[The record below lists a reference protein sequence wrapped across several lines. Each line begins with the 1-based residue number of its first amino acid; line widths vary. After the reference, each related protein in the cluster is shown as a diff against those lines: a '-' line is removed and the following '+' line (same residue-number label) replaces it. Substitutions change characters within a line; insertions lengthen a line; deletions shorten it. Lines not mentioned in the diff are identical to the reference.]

1 VTAVLALDQ
10 GTTGSSAVVLDETG
24 TIRGSA
30 DREIRQFYPA
40 SAHVEHDPEEI
51 FATTVAVGREALTRA
66 GLDSSEVTAIGITN
80 QRETTVVW
88 ERATG
93 RPIHPAVVWQSRA
106 SAAICE
112 RLRSD
117 GHEKLVRERTGL
129 VIDAYFS
136 GTKVRWILDQVAG
149 AQKRAEAGELVC
161 GTIDT
166 WLIWKLTGGRTHVT
180 DVSNASRTL
189 VFDIH
194 RGVWD
199 DDLLGLL
206 SIPRS
211 MLATPVRSS
220 GIVAEADAQHFGRAL
235 PIAGVAGDQQAALFG
250 QTCFAAGEAK
260 NTYGTGCF
268 LLVNTA
274 DRAALASGGLLTTI
288 AWDTGDGIRYAL
300 EGSAFITG
308 AAVQWLR
315 DGLGIIATA
324 AETESLAAGLA
335 GNDNV
340 YLVPAFTGLGAPH
353 WDMYARGLL
362 IGIER
367 GTTRAHV
374 VRATLESIAYQ
385 TRDLLEAMR
394 AAGQPIEVLRVDGG
408 GTANGLLIG
417 IERGTTRAHVV
428 RATLESIAYQ
438 TRDLLEAM
446 RAAGQPIDV
455 LRVDG
460 GGTANGFLMQFQAD
474 VAGIP
479 VEVAAIQETT
489 ALGAA
494 FLAGLATGVW
504 KSPDDL
510 RRRRAV
516 AARYE
521 PRMSADERE
530 SLYAGWQ
537 RAVDRSRGWAAAGI

>member
-1 VTAVLALDQ
+1 VTSVLALDQ
-10 GTTGSSAVVLDETG
+10 GTTGSSAVVFDEASA
-24 TIRGSA
+24 IRGTA
-30 DREIRQFYPA
+30 DREIRQSYPA
-40 SAHVEHDPEEI
+40 SAHVEHDPDEI
-51 FATTVAVGREALTRA
+51 FATTVAVGREALARA
-66 GLDSSEVTAIGITN
+66 GIGANDIAAIGITN

-106 SAAICE
+106 SAGICE
-112 RLRSD
+112 RLRAD

-136 GTKVRWILDQVAG
+136 GTKIRWILDQVPG

-161 GTIDT
+161 GTIDS
-166 WLIWKLTGGRTHVT
+166 WLIWNLTGGRTHAT

-194 RGVWD
+194 RQKWD

-206 SIPRS
+206 GIPRS
-211 MLATPVRSS
+211 MMAAPVRSS
-220 GIVAEADAQHFGRAL
+220 GIVAEADPRHFGAPM
-235 PIAGVAGDQQAALFG
+235 PIAGIAGDQQAALFG

-274 DRAALASGGLLTTI
+274 DRAPAASGGLLATV
-288 AWDTGDGIRYAL
+288 AWDIGAGIRYAL

-324 AETESLAAGLA
+324 AETEALALSLS

-367 GTTRAHV
+367 GTTRAHLA
-374 VRATLESIAYQ
+374 RATLESIAYQ
-385 TRDLLEAMR
+385 TRDLVEAMR
-394 AAGQPIEVLRVDGG
+394 GAGQTIE
-408 GTANGLLIG
+408 I
-417 IERGTTRAHVV
+417 
-428 RATLESIAYQ
+428 
-438 TRDLLEAM
+438 
-446 RAAGQPIDV
+446 

-474 VAGIP
+474 IAGIP

-494 FLAGLATGVW
+494 FLAGLGTGVW
-504 KSPDDL
+504 KTPDEL
-510 RRRRAV
+510 RSRRTV

-521 PRMSADERE
+521 PRMSTDERDAR
-530 SLYAGWQ
+530 YAGWL
-537 RAVDRSRGWAAAGI
+537 RAVDRSRGWALA

>member
-1 VTAVLALDQ
+1 MSAVLALDQ
-10 GTTGSSAVVLDETG
+10 GTTGSSAIVFDEAGAT
-24 TIRGSA
+24 RGSA
-30 DREIRQFYPA
+30 DREIRQSYPA
-40 SAHVEHDPEEI
+40 SAHVEHDPDEI
-51 FATTVAVGREALTRA
+51 FASTVAVGREALARA
-66 GLDSSEVTAIGITN
+66 GVGAKDLAAIGITN

-112 RLRSD
+112 RLRAE
-117 GHEKLVRERTGL
+117 GHEELFRERTGL
-129 VIDAYFS
+129 VVDAYFS
-136 GTKVRWILDQVAG
+136 GTKIRWILDQVPG

-166 WLIWKLTGGRTHVT
+166 WLIWNLTDGRAHLT

-194 RGVWD
+194 RQTWD
-199 DDLLGLL
+199 DELLALL
-206 SIPRS
+206 HIPRS
-211 MLATPVRSS
+211 MMAAPVRSS
-220 GIVAEADAQHFGRAL
+220 GVVAESDPRHFGAPVRV
-235 PIAGVAGDQQAALFG
+235 AGIAGDQQAALFG

-268 LLVNTA
+268 LLLNTGE
-274 DRAALASGGLLTTI
+274 RAASASGGLLTTV
-288 AWDTGDGIRYAL
+288 AWDIGDGVRYAL

-324 AETESLAAGLA
+324 AETEALAGSLS

-367 GTTRAHV
+367 GTTRAHL

-385 TRDLLEAMR
+385 TRDLIEAMR
-394 AAGQPIEVLRVDGG
+394 GAGQKIE
-408 GTANGLLIG
+408 
-417 IERGTTRAHVV
+417 
-428 RATLESIAYQ
+428 
-438 TRDLLEAM
+438 
-446 RAAGQPIDV
+446 V

-474 VAGIP
+474 IAGIP
-479 VEVAAIQETT
+479 VEVARVQETT

-504 KSPDDL
+504 KTPEDL

-521 PRMSADERE
+521 PRMSTDDRD
-530 SLYAGWQ
+530 SRYAGWL
-537 RAVDRSRGWAAAGI
+537 RAVDRSRGWALS

>member
-1 VTAVLALDQ
+1 MTAVLALDQ

-66 GLDSSEVTAIGITN
+66 GLDSSEVAAIGITN

-112 RLRSD
+112 RLRAD
-117 GHEKLVRERTGL
+117 GHERLVRERTGL

-220 GIVAEADAQHFGRAL
+220 GLVAEADPQHFGSAL
-235 PIAGVAGDQQAALFG
+235 PIAGIAGDQQAALFG

-274 DRAALASGGLLTTI
+274 ARAASASGGLLTTV
-288 AWDTGDGIRYAL
+288 AWDTGDGVRYAL

-324 AETESLAAGLA
+324 PETESLAAGLA

-353 WDMYARGLL
+353 WDMYAR
-362 IGIER
+362 
-367 GTTRAHV
+367 
-374 VRATLESIAYQ
+374 
-385 TRDLLEAMR
+385 
-394 AAGQPIEVLRVDGG
+394 
-408 GTANGLLIG
+408 GLLIG

-537 RAVDRSRGWAAAGI
+537 RAVDRSRGWAAAVP

>member
-1 VTAVLALDQ
+1 MNAVLALDQ
-10 GTTGSSAVVLDETG
+10 GTTGSSAIVVDESG

-30 DREIRQFYPA
+30 DREIRQSYPA
-40 SAHVEHDPEEI
+40 SGHVEHDPDEI
-51 FATTVAVGREALTRA
+51 FATTVAVGRDALARA
-66 GLDSSEVTAIGITN
+66 GLAAKDLAAIGITN

-112 RLRSD
+112 RLRAD

-136 GTKVRWILDQVAG
+136 GTKIRWILDQVPG
-149 AQKRAEAGELVC
+149 AQRRAEAGELVC
-161 GTIDT
+161 GTVDT
-166 WLIWKLTGGRTHVT
+166 WLIWNLTGGRIHAT
-180 DVSNASRTL
+180 DLSNASRTM

-194 RGVWD
+194 RRAWD
-199 DDLLGLL
+199 DELLALL
-206 SIPRS
+206 NIPRS
-211 MLATPVRSS
+211 MMATPVRSS
-220 GIVAEADAQHFGRAL
+220 GVIAEAEARHFGAAV
-235 PIAGVAGDQQAALFG
+235 PIAGIAGDQQAALFG

-268 LLVNTA
+268 LLVNTG
-274 DRAALASGGLLTTI
+274 DRAALASGGLLTTV
-288 AWDTGDGIRYAL
+288 AWDVGDGVRYAL
-300 EGSAFITG
+300 EGSAFNTG

-324 AETESLAAGLA
+324 AETEGLAAGLS

-374 VRATLESIAYQ
+374 ARATLESIAYQ
-385 TRDLLEAMR
+385 TRDLVEAMR
-394 AAGQPIEVLRVDGG
+394 GAGQAIE
-408 GTANGLLIG
+408 
-417 IERGTTRAHVV
+417 
-428 RATLESIAYQ
+428 
-438 TRDLLEAM
+438 
-446 RAAGQPIDV
+446 V

-479 VEVAAIQETT
+479 VEVAKISETT

-494 FLAGLATGVW
+494 FLAGLAKGVW
-504 KSPDDL
+504 RSQDEL
-510 RRRRAV
+510 RRRREV

-521 PRMSADERE
+521 PRISADERE
-530 SLYAGWQ
+530 SLYAGWL
-537 RAVDRSRGWAAAGI
+537 RAVDRSRAWAAP

>member
-1 VTAVLALDQ
+1 MTAVLALDQ
-10 GTTGSSAVVLDETG
+10 GTTGSRAIIFDETG
-24 TIRGSA
+24 AIRASA
-30 DREIRQFYPA
+30 DREIRQSYPA
-40 SAHVEHDPEEI
+40 SAHVEHDPREI
-51 FATTVAVGREALTRA
+51 FATTVGVGREALARSGIAATE
-66 GLDSSEVTAIGITN
+66 LTAIGITN

-88 ERATG
+88 ERETG

-112 RLRSD
+112 RLRAD
-117 GHEKLVRERTGL
+117 GHAKLVRERTGL

-136 GTKVRWILDQVAG
+136 GTKIRWILDQVPD
-149 AQKRAEAGELVC
+149 AQARAEAGELLC

-166 WLIWKLTGGRTHVT
+166 WLIWNLTGGRTHAT
-180 DVSNASRTL
+180 DLSNASRTL

-194 RGVWD
+194 RGRWD
-199 DDLLGLL
+199 EDLLALL
-206 SIPRS
+206 DIPRS
-211 MLATPVRSS
+211 MMAVPVRSS
-220 GIVAEADAQHFGRAL
+220 GVVAEADPRHFGAAV
-235 PIAGVAGDQQAALFG
+235 PIAGIAGDQQAALFG

-268 LLVNTA
+268 LLQNTG
-274 DRAALASGGLLTTI
+274 DRAASASGGLLTTI
-288 AWDTGDGIRYAL
+288 AWDIGNGVRYAL

-324 AETESLAAGLA
+324 AETEALAAGLA

-367 GTTRAHV
+367 GTTRAHLA
-374 VRATLESIAYQ
+374 RATLESIAYQ
-385 TRDLLEAMR
+385 TRDLIEAMR
-394 AAGQPIEVLRVDGG
+394 GAGEAIEALRVDGG
-408 GTANGLLIG
+408 GTAN
-417 IERGTTRAHVV
+417 R
-428 RATLESIAYQ
+428 
-438 TRDLLEAM
+438 
-446 RAAGQPIDV
+446 
-455 LRVDG
+455 
-460 GGTANGFLMQFQAD
+460 FLMQFQAD

-504 KSPDDL
+504 RSSDDL

-521 PRMSADERE
+521 PRMPADQRE
-530 SLYAGWQ
+530 GLYAGWL
-537 RAVDRSRGWAAAGI
+537 RAVERARGWAANPSG

>member
-1 VTAVLALDQ
+1 MVLALDQ
-10 GTTGSSAVVLDETG
+10 GTTGSSAIVLDETG
-24 TIRGSA
+24 AIRGSA

-40 SAHVEHDPEEI
+40 SAQVEHDPDEI
-51 FATTVAVGREALTRA
+51 FATTVAVGREAIARA
-66 GLDSSEVTAIGITN
+66 GLRANEVAAIGITN

-112 RLRSD
+112 RLRAG

-136 GTKVRWILDQVAG
+136 GTKIRWILDQVPG
-149 AQKRAEAGELVC
+149 AQKRAEAGELLC

-166 WLIWKLTGGRTHVT
+166 WLIWRLTGGRTHAT
-180 DVSNASRTL
+180 DLSNASRTL

-194 RGVWD
+194 RGAWD
-199 DDLLGLL
+199 DDLLALL
-206 SIPRS
+206 GIPRS
-211 MLATPVRSS
+211 MLATPVRSR
-220 GIVAEADAQHFGRAL
+220 GVVAEVDAGHFGAAL
-235 PIAGVAGDQQAALFG
+235 PIAGIAGDQQAALFG

-268 LLVNTA
+268 LLVNTGE
-274 DRAALASGGLLTTI
+274 RAASASGGLLTTI
-288 AWDTGDGIRYAL
+288 AWDAGDGIRYAL

-324 AETESLAAGLA
+324 AETESLAAGLK

-367 GTTRAHV
+367 GTTRAHLA
-374 VRATLESIAYQ
+374 RATLESIAYQ
-385 TRDLLEAMR
+385 TRDLIEAMR
-394 AAGQPIEVLRVDGG
+394 GAGQPIGVLR
-408 GTANGLLIG
+408 A
-417 IERGTTRAHVV
+417 
-428 RATLESIAYQ
+428 
-438 TRDLLEAM
+438 
-446 RAAGQPIDV
+446 
-455 LRVDG
+455 DG

-474 VAGIP
+474 IAGIP
-479 VEVAAIQETT
+479 VEVARVQETT

-504 KSPDDL
+504 KTPDEL
-510 RRRRAV
+510 RTRRAV

-521 PRMSADERE
+521 PRMSADERD
-530 SLYAGWQ
+530 SLYTGWR
-537 RAVDRSRGWAAAGI
+537 RAVERSRGWALP

>member
-1 VTAVLALDQ
+1 MTAVLALDQ
-10 GTTGSSAVVLDETG
+10 GTTGSSAIVVDETG
-24 TIRGSA
+24 AVRGSA
-30 DREIRQFYPA
+30 DREIRQSYPA
-40 SAHVEHDPEEI
+40 SAQVEHDPDEI
-51 FATTVAVGREALTRA
+51 FTTTVAVGQDAIARA
-66 GLDSSEVTAIGITN
+66 GIAPTELAAIGITN

-93 RPIHPAVVWQSRA
+93 RPIHPAIVWQSRA

-112 RLRSD
+112 RLRAA
-117 GHEKLVRERTGL
+117 GHDRLVRERTGL

-136 GTKVRWILDQVAG
+136 GTKIRWILDQVPG
-149 AQKRAEAGELVC
+149 AQERAIAGELAC

-166 WLIWKLTGGRTHVT
+166 WLIWNLTGGRTHVT

-194 RGVWD
+194 RQRWD
-199 DDLLGLL
+199 DELLALL
-206 SIPRS
+206 DIPRAL
-211 MLATPVRSS
+211 MALPVRSS
-220 GIVAEADAQHFGRAL
+220 GVVAEAERGHFGAAV
-235 PIAGVAGDQQAALFG
+235 PIAGIAGDQQAALFG
-250 QTCFAAGEAK
+250 QTCFLAGEAK

-268 LLVNTA
+268 LLVNTGP
-274 DRAALASGGLLTTI
+274 RAATASGGLLTTV
-288 AWDTGDGIRYAL
+288 AWDTGDGLRYAL

-315 DGLGIIATA
+315 DGLGIIGSA
-324 AETESLAAGLA
+324 AETEPLAASLA
-335 GNDNV
+335 GNEGV

-367 GTTRAHV
+367 GTTRAHI

-385 TRDLLEAMR
+385 TRDLVEAMR
-394 AAGQPIEVLRVDGG
+394 ETGQNIEVLRVDGG
-408 GTANGLLIG
+408 GTGN
-417 IERGTTRAHVV
+417 RW
-428 RATLESIAYQ
+428 
-438 TRDLLEAM
+438 
-446 RAAGQPIDV
+446 
-455 LRVDG
+455 
-460 GGTANGFLMQFQAD
+460 LMQFQAD
-474 VAGIP
+474 LAGIP

-504 KSPDDL
+504 RSPDEL
-510 RRRRAV
+510 RRRRAI

-521 PRMSADERE
+521 PRMSGDERE

-537 RAVDRSRGWAAAGI
+537 RAVDRARGWALP

>member
-10 GTTGSSAVVLDETG
+10 GTTGSSALVFDEAG
-24 TIRGSA
+24 AIRGSA
-30 DREIRQFYPA
+30 DREIRQSYPA
-40 SAHVEHDPEEI
+40 SAHVEHDPDEI
-51 FATTVAVGREALTRA
+51 FATTVAVGREALARA
-66 GLDSSEVTAIGITN
+66 GIGAKDIAAIGITN

-93 RPIHPAVVWQSRA
+93 HPIHPAVVWQSRA

-112 RLRSD
+112 RLRAE
-117 GHEKLVRERTGL
+117 GHERLVRERTGL

-136 GTKVRWILDQVAG
+136 GTKIRWILDQVPG

-166 WLIWKLTGGRTHVT
+166 WLIWNLTGGRTHAT

-194 RGVWD
+194 RQTWD
-199 DDLLGLL
+199 DDLLKLL
-206 SIPRS
+206 GIPRS
-211 MLATPVRSS
+211 MMATPVRSS
-220 GIVAEADAQHFGRAL
+220 SLVAETDARHFGAPV
-235 PIAGVAGDQQAALFG
+235 PIAGIAGDQQAALFG

-268 LLVNTA
+268 LLVNTGES
-274 DRAALASGGLLTTI
+274 AASASGGLVTTV
-288 AWDTGDGIRYAL
+288 AWDIGAGVRYAL

-324 AETESLAAGLA
+324 GETEALAKNLS

-367 GTTRAHV
+367 GTTRAHLA
-374 VRATLESIAYQ
+374 RATLESIAYQ
-385 TRDLLEAMR
+385 TRDLVEAMR
-394 AAGQPIEVLRVDGG
+394 GAGQTIEVLRVDGG
-408 GTANGLLIG
+408 G
-417 IERGTTRAHVV
+417 
-428 RATLESIAYQ
+428 
-438 TRDLLEAM
+438 M
-446 RAAGQPIDV
+446 
-455 LRVDG
+455 
-460 GGTANGFLMQFQAD
+460 ANGFLMQFQAD
-474 VAGIP
+474 IAGIP
-479 VEVAAIQETT
+479 VEVAKVQETT

-494 FLAGLATGVW
+494 FLAGLATRVW
-504 KSPDDL
+504 KTPDDL
-510 RRRRAV
+510 RRRRTV

-521 PRMSADERE
+521 PRMSADERDA
-530 SLYAGWQ
+530 LYAGWL
-537 RAVDRSRGWAAAGI
+537 RAVERSRGWALP

>member
-1 VTAVLALDQ
+1 VSAVLALDQ
-10 GTTGSSAVVLDETG
+10 GTTGSSAIVFDQDG
-24 TIRGSA
+24 AIRGSA
-30 DREIRQFYPA
+30 DHEIRQSYPA
-40 SAHVEHDPEEI
+40 SGHVEHDPEEI
-51 FATTVAVGREALTRA
+51 FATTVAVGREALAHSGTA
-66 GLDSSEVTAIGITN
+66 ANELAAIGLTN

-88 ERATG
+88 ERETG

-112 RLRSD
+112 RLRSL

-136 GTKVRWILDQVAG
+136 GTKIRWILDQVPG
-149 AQKRAEAGELVC
+149 AQRRAEAGELAC

-166 WLIWKLTGGRTHVT
+166 WLVWNLTSGRTHAT

-189 VFDIH
+189 LFDIH
-194 RGVWD
+194 RQTWD
-199 DDLLGLL
+199 DELLALL

-211 MLATPVRSS
+211 MMARPVRSS
-220 GIVAEADAQHFGRAL
+220 GVVAEAEPRHFGAAV
-235 PIAGVAGDQQAALFG
+235 PIAGIAGDQQAALFG
-250 QTCFAAGEAK
+250 QTCFAPGEAK

-268 LLVNTA
+268 LLVNTGDHA
-274 DRAALASGGLLTTI
+274 PTVEGGLLTTI
-288 AWDTGDGIRYAL
+288 AWDIGGGVRYAL

-324 AETESLAAGLA
+324 AETEGLAKSLA

-367 GTTRAHV
+367 GTTRAHLA
-374 VRATLESIAYQ
+374 RATLESIAYQ
-385 TRDLLEAMR
+385 TRDLIEAMR
-394 AAGQPIEVLRVDGG
+394 GAGQTIEVLRTDGG
-408 GTANGLLIG
+408 GT
-417 IERGTTRAHVV
+417 V
-428 RATLESIAYQ
+428 
-438 TRDLLEAM
+438 
-446 RAAGQPIDV
+446 
-455 LRVDG
+455 
-460 GGTANGFLMQFQAD
+460 NGFLMQFQAD
-474 VAGIP
+474 ILGIP
-479 VEVAAIQETT
+479 VEVSAVQETT

-494 FLAGLATGVW
+494 FLAGLATDVW
-504 KSPDDL
+504 KTADDL
-510 RRRRAV
+510 RRRRTV

-521 PRMSADERE
+521 PRTSRDQRD

-537 RAVDRSRGWAAAGI
+537 RAVERSRGWALR